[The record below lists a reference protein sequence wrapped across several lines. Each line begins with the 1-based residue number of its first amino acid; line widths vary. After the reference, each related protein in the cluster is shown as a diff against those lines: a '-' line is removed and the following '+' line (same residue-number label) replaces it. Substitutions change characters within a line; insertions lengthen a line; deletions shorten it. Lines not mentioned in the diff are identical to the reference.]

1 MIKAGFSIIEITP
14 PSGLYMAGYA
24 ARNSPA
30 NGKKDSLTVRA
41 IVVEK
46 TALVVADVIGID
58 SEMSAKVRKKSI
70 LPDQAITITATHT
83 HGGPT
88 SMKDRLNSEV
98 NFKFYNK
105 LEKALTDS
113 IKIAYENRTYVK
125 LYGGLGIEPGV
136 AKNRRKTTGLIDK
149 GVPIIRFDD
158 LKGNTIAF
166 LISYACHPVVL
177 GANNLLWT
185 SDYIHFC
192 RKKLEEI
199 YPKAKVVF
207 ATGCAGDV
215 NTGHSAES
223 SLSNDFKSNRT
234 FSEAKK
240 VGNKIAKSVHNT
252 KLKLLGNNC
261 GSSET
266 FTKLSFAQTEVEK
279 PKVLIQKWLNELKK
293 NPSKNHILKI
303 WINWAENIMGKK
315 NSPKLFRST
324 GLYWGGASI
333 ISLPGEIFA
342 ESALSIR
349 NILKCPDTLF
359 ILGYADDN
367 PGYIPPL
374 SEFKFGGYEIEEAH
388 RFYGLGATFA
398 PGSAELLEK
407 SGRLVFYSA
416 RINSTK
422 SN

>member
-30 NGKKDSLTVRA
+30 KGKKDSLTVRA

-58 SEMSAKVRKKSI
+58 SEMSEKVRKKSI
-70 LPDQAITITATHT
+70 LPDEAITITATHT

-88 SMKDRLNSEV
+88 SMKDRLNSKV
-98 NFKFYNK
+98 DLKFYNK
-105 LEKALTDS
+105 LEKALTES
-113 IKIAYENRTYVK
+113 IKIAYESRTYVK
-125 LYGGLGIEPGV
+125 LYGGVGIEPGV
-136 AKNRRKTTGLIDK
+136 AKNRRKTGGLIDK
-149 GVPIIRFDD
+149 GLPVIRFDD
-158 LKGNTIAF
+158 LRGNPKAF

-177 GANNLLWT
+177 GADNLLWT

-192 RKKLEEI
+192 RKKLEEL
-199 YPKAKVVF
+199 YPKVKVVF

-240 VGNKIAKSVHNT
+240 VGNKIAESVYNT

-261 GSSET
+261 GFSET
-266 FTKLSFAQTEVEK
+266 YTKLSFAQTEIEK
-279 PKVLIQKWLNELKK
+279 PTELKK
-293 NPSKNHILKI
+293 KWLYELNKDPSQNHILKI
-303 WINWAENIMGKK
+303 WVNWAENIMGKR

-324 GLYWGGASI
+324 SLYWGSASI

-342 ESALSIR
+342 ESALRIR
-349 NILKCPDTLF
+349 NILNSSEPLF

-367 PGYIPPL
+367 PGYIAPR

-388 RFYGLGATFA
+388 RFYGLGAAFA

-416 RINSTK
+416 RIKTTK